1 MVPWY
6 SKRTRPLTFEN
17 FWQAPENFDPS
28 FATDTPQCGSQNFW
42 HPFAGDPPECKSTSG
57 AHSGGGA
64 GGGQFSSVLN
74 PNVCVERET
83 HGASVLKEEREE
95 GGAGGERVDGWTG
108 DIVLHLHPDSL
119 APMWMSKASPSHII
133 IAGHACTLAA
143 VQCARKGTF
152 TDFGDQATSN
162 AAAVTPVGAWLL
174 AGLLLHGS
182 QRGPEL
188 RIAAEDAGRLS
199 AVTVAA

>member
-1 MVPWY
+1 MLPWY

-17 FWQAPENFDPS
+17 FWQTPENLGHS
-28 FATDTPQCGSQNFW
+28 FARDAPQCGSQNFW
-42 HPFAGDPPECKSTSG
+42 HPFAGDPPECNQSISG
-57 AHSGGGA
+57 AHGSGDGG
-64 GGGQFSSVLN
+64 GGGQFSSVSN
-74 PNVCVERET
+74 PYVGVETGT
-83 HGASVLKEEREE
+83 HGASALKEERAG
-95 GGAGGERVDGWTG
+95 GGAGGDRVDGRTG

-152 TDFGDQATSN
+152 TGFRDQATSN

-174 AGLLLHGS
+174 AGMLLRGS

-188 RIAAEDAGRLS
+188 RIGAGGW
-199 AVTVAA
+199 VTVTRA